1 MDEALEYKKYLKA
14 LKEMTKKKNTSASNF
29 IKRRKQLAGG
39 TILKMSE
46 GGICRGMGAAVKGG
60 NFKGVM

>member
-14 LKEMTKKKNTSASNF
+14 LKEMTKKKNSNTSDF
-29 IKRRKQLAGG
+29 IKRRKQLAGAR
-39 TILKMSE
+39 IFKMSE

-60 NFKGVM
+60 KFKGVM